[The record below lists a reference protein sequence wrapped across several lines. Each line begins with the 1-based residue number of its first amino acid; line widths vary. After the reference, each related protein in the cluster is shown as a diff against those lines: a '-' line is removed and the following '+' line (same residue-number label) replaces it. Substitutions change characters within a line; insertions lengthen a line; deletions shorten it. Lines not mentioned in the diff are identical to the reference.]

1 MRSTDNFAFLLPA
14 IMLIFGCTFLVVR
27 RQGLR
32 DAGYWAAA
40 YFLGVA
46 AFSMPLLSD
55 LVSDSILS
63 PIADALFVSAFYF
76 YSGALLFR
84 FGRPG
89 FVLGRLVFCGLSVAV
104 TSYAALVAG
113 NLPAELV
120 INDLSCSVLLAFA
133 VALSIRHARHLADR
147 LLLVIAGLIVLDTV
161 GRNIMLV
168 FVMPSYGGTAEGF
181 LSSNYDFMMQAT
193 ASILSLLF
201 GLSALGAVALDLI
214 ARYRDAADHDPLTG
228 LLNRRG
234 FDRVVADRATGAKA
248 ATGAVIIC
256 DIDDFKRVND
266 RFGHACGDLVIR
278 GLAEQ
283 LSARLPK
290 GAFAARFGG
299 EEFVAFLPDVGIA
312 QAAAIA
318 NAIRL
323 DFAATDRSALGAD
336 QAITASFGVAEHRQ
350 GDRSLHEQIG
360 RADIALYAA
369 KEAGRNRVMLEGEPP
384 RDLPGIRIASAV

>member
-1 MRSTDNFAFLLPA
+1 MTDNFAFLLPA
-14 IMLIFGCTFLVVR
+14 IMLVFGCTFLVVR

-32 DAGYWAAA
+32 EAGYWAVA

-46 AFSMPLLSD
+46 AFSMPLLSGWFSHA
-55 LVSDSILS
+55 VLS
-63 PIADALFVSAFYF
+63 PIADALFVFSFYW

-89 FVLGRLVFCGLSVAV
+89 FARGRFAFCCLSVVA
-104 TSYAALVAG
+104 TSYAVLVID

-120 INDLSCSVLLAFA
+120 INDLSCAALLAFA
-133 VALSIRHARHLADR
+133 VAMSIGRARHLADR
-147 LLLVIAGLIVLDTV
+147 LLLGIAGLILLDTV

-168 FVMPSYGGTAEGF
+168 FVMPSYGGSGAGF
-181 LSSNYDFMMQAT
+181 LSSNYDFMMQAS

-201 GLSALGAVALDLI
+201 GLSALGALALDLI
-214 ARYRDAADHDPLTG
+214 ARYRDAADHDPMTG

-234 FDRVVADRATGAKA
+234 FDRTVADYAPGV
-248 ATGAVIIC
+248 TGAVIIC

-266 RFGHACGDLVIR
+266 TLGHASGDLVIR
-278 GLAEQ
+278 GLAGQ
-283 LSARLPK
+283 LSARLPR

-299 EEFVAFLPDVGIA
+299 EEFVAFLPGMTLM
-312 QAAAIA
+312 QAAAFA

-323 DFAATDRSALGAD
+323 DFAATDRRALGAS
-336 QAITASFGVAEHRQ
+336 QTITASFGVAEHHQ
-350 GDRSLHEQIG
+350 GDQSLHEQIG

-369 KEAGRNRVMLEGEPP
+369 KEAGRNRVMLEGELP
-384 RDLPGIRIASAV
+384 RDLPDIRMVSAV